1 MKKIQKISSRV
12 IIVLAILW
20 AVAVVA
26 GLFPSLGWSYLGI
39 GFLSAYIGIQ
49 NIILLVYGK
58 RTGNDKGMVQYVLVN
73 IMLYLFIGLIVMYC
87 GWTML

>member
-1 MKKIQKISSRV
+1 M
-12 IIVLAILW
+12 
-20 AVAVVA
+20 
-26 GLFPSLGWSYLGI
+26 GWSYLGI

-49 NIILLVYGK
+49 NIILLVYGQ
-58 RTGNDKGMVQYVLVN
+58 RTGDMPEKIAYLINRHGNDKGMVQYVLVN